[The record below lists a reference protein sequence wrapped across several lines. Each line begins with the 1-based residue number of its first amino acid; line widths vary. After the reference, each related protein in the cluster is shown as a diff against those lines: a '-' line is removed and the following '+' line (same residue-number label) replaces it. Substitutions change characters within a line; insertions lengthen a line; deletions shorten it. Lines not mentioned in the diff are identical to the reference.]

1 MYSSAMTLVSDSR
14 AIAELCRRLAEEPYV
29 CVDTEFMRERTYYSR
44 LCLVQLAGA
53 RDAVAID
60 ALAPDIDL
68 APVFDLMNDPG
79 VIKVLHACRQDLEI
93 FHDRTGAVPAPVF
106 DTQVA
111 AMVCGFGESVS
122 YDALV
127 HNLTDTRIDK
137 GSRYTD
143 WARRPLSDAQ
153 LAYAISDVTG
163 LRQVYE
169 ILCDRL
175 RTSGRAEWLDE
186 ELAGVTDPG
195 TYAIDPREYWRRIK
209 VRNRSPRFLA
219 LVRELAAWREIEA
232 RRRDRP
238 RAWIMRDDVLLAIA
252 TRAPRTVEQLAGVRN
267 VSERVASG
275 RNGRDLLDAVARA
288 RALPDHACPQL
299 PAPPATSSRTPIVD
313 LLRVLLKL
321 KSEQHSVAARL
332 IATSADLDAIA
343 EHDDAADTPALRG
356 WRARIFGDDALAVRN
371 GELAL
376 RARGDRVE
384 LVRP

>member
-1 MYSSAMTLVSDSR
+1 MYSSAMTFVSDSR
-14 AIAELCRRLAEEPYV
+14 TVAELCRRLAEEPYV

-60 ALAPDIDL
+60 ALAPDVDL
-68 APVFDLMNDPG
+68 APVLDLMNDPG

-93 FHDRTGAVPAPVF
+93 FHDRTAAVPAPVF

-111 AMVCGFGESVS
+111 AMVCGFGEAVS

-127 HNLTDTRIDK
+127 HNLTDMRIDK

-169 ILCDRL
+169 ILQERL
-175 RTSGRAEWLDE
+175 RTSGRADWLEE

-195 TYAIDPREYWRRIK
+195 TYAIDPRESWRRIK
-209 VRNRSPRFLA
+209 ARNRSPRFLA
-219 LVRELAAWREIEA
+219 LVRELAAWRESEA

-275 RNGRDLLDAVARA
+275 RSGRDLLDAVARA

-299 PAPPATSSRTPIVD
+299 PAPPAASSRTAIVD

-332 IATSADLDAIA
+332 IATGADLDAIA
-343 EHDDAADTPALRG
+343 EHGGAADSPALRG
-356 WRARIFGDDALAVRN
+356 WRTRVFGDDALAVRN

>member
-14 AIAELCRRLAEEPYV
+14 AIVELCRRLAEEPYV

-169 ILCDRL
+169 VLQDRL
-175 RTSGRAEWLDE
+175 RTSGRADWLDE

-219 LVRELAAWREIEA
+219 LVRELAAWRESEA

>member
-14 AIAELCRRLAEEPYV
+14 AIAELCLRLAEEPYV

-175 RTSGRAEWLDE
+175 RTSGRADWLDE

-219 LVRELAAWREIEA
+219 LVRELAAWREAEA

>member
-169 ILCDRL
+169 ILQERL
-175 RTSGRAEWLDE
+175 RTSGRADWLDE

-219 LVRELAAWREIEA
+219 LVRELAAWREGEA

>member
-1 MYSSAMTLVSDSR
+1 MTLVSDSR
-14 AIAELCRRLAEEPYV
+14 AVGELCRRLAEEPYV

-53 RDAVAID
+53 HDAVAID

-68 APVFDLMNDPG
+68 APVLDLMNNPG

-93 FHDRTGAVPAPVF
+93 FHDRTGTVPAPVF

-127 HNLTDTRIDK
+127 HNLTDIRIDK

-163 LRQVYE
+163 LRRVYE
-169 ILCDRL
+169 ILHERL
-175 RTSGRAEWLDE
+175 RTSGRADWLEE

-195 TYAIDPREYWRRIK
+195 TYAIDPREYWRRVK

-219 LVRELAAWREIEA
+219 LVRELAAWRESEA

-252 TRAPRTVEQLAGVRN
+252 ARAPRTVEQLAGVRN

-275 RNGRDLLDAVARA
+275 RSGRDLLDAVARA
-288 RALPDHACPQL
+288 RALPDQACPQL
-299 PAPPATSSRTPIVD
+299 PAPPAASSRTAIVD

>member
-1 MYSSAMTLVSDSR
+1 MYSSTMTLVSDSR

-169 ILCDRL
+169 ILQEQL
-175 RTSGRAEWLDE
+175 RTSGRADWLDE

-219 LVRELAAWREIEA
+219 LVRELAAWRESEA

-252 TRAPRTVEQLAGVRN
+252 ARAPRTVEQLAGVRN

>member
-1 MYSSAMTLVSDSR
+1 MTLVSDSR

-169 ILCDRL
+169 ILQERL
-175 RTSGRAEWLDE
+175 RTSGRADWLDE

-219 LVRELAAWREIEA
+219 LVRELAAWREGEA

>member
-1 MYSSAMTLVSDSR
+1 MYSSVMTLVSDSR
-14 AIAELCRRLAEEPYV
+14 SVSELCRRLAEEPYV
-29 CVDTEFMRERTYYSR
+29 CVDTEFMRDRTYYAR

-68 APVFDLMNDPG
+68 VPVYDLMNDRG

-111 AMVCGFGESVS
+111 AMVCGFGEAVS

-127 HNLTDTRIDK
+127 HNLTATRIDK

-143 WARRPLSDAQ
+143 WARRPLSDSQ

-169 ILCDRL
+169 ILRDRL
-175 RTSGRAEWLDE
+175 LTSGRADWLEE
-186 ELAGVTDPG
+186 ELAGVTDPAN
-195 TYAIDPREYWRRIK
+195 YAIDPRECWRRLK

-219 LVRELAAWREIEA
+219 LVRELAAWRETEA
-232 RRRDRP
+232 RQRDRP
-238 RAWIMRDDVLLAIA
+238 RPWIMRDDVLLAIA
-252 TRAPRTVEQLAGVRN
+252 ARAPQTARQLAGVRN
-267 VSERVASG
+267 ISERVASG
-275 RNGRDLLDAVARA
+275 RSGRELLDAVARA
-288 RALPDHACPQL
+288 NALPDHACPRL
-299 PAPPATSSRTPIVD
+299 PAPPAASARSAIVD
-313 LLRVLLKL
+313 LLRVLLTL

-343 EHDDAADTPALRG
+343 EHDGAADTPALRG

-376 RARGDRVE
+376 RASGDRVE
-384 LVRP
+384 LVRQ

>member
-1 MYSSAMTLVSDSR
+1 MYSSAMTLVSDSQ

-53 RDAVAID
+53 REAVAID

-127 HNLTDTRIDK
+127 RNLTDTRIDK

-169 ILCDRL
+169 ILQERL
-175 RTSGRAEWLDE
+175 RTSGRADWLDE

-219 LVRELAAWREIEA
+219 LVRELAAWRESEA

>member
-343 EHDDAADTPALRG
+343 EHDGAADTPALRG